1 MRVIRFAAVF
11 LFIASQ
17 SYIHSV
23 VSVGLFEPRRD
34 NALLSK
40 RFLPQAEQKKPDK
53 RTPLFDPQAEN
64 PEPGKALN
72 TKRLASQAEAEKPEK
87 EALLD
92 NLFDP
97 QAEKPKEKKK
107 KKMGPRSHRLTARS
121 EHAYADK
128 MPPPENMFDSQVH
141 QDQDACMWRC
151 QEWCRQRCQ
160 SSGNEECLDG
170 CLNVRGHRWRRCI
183 NRCKRGDMDRPGGD
197 NEEEEEEEEEEEY
210 MSMDMGY

>member
-23 VSVGLFEPRRD
+23 VSVGLFEPGRD

-53 RTPLFDPQAEN
+53 RTPLFDP
-64 PEPGKALN
+64 
-72 TKRLASQAEAEKPEK
+72 QAEAEKPEK

-151 QEWCRQRCQ
+151 KEWCRQRCQ

-197 NEEEEEEEEEEEY
+197 NEEEEEEEEEKEY

>member
-1 MRVIRFAAVF
+1 M
-11 LFIASQ
+11 
-17 SYIHSV
+17 
-23 VSVGLFEPRRD
+23 
-34 NALLSK
+34 
-40 RFLPQAEQKKPDK
+40 
-53 RTPLFDPQAEN
+53 
-64 PEPGKALN
+64 
-72 TKRLASQAEAEKPEK
+72 
-87 EALLD
+87 D

-197 NEEEEEEEEEEEY
+197 NEEEEEEEEKEEEEEEEEY

>member
-53 RTPLFDPQAEN
+53 RTPLFDPQ
-64 PEPGKALN
+64 
-72 TKRLASQAEAEKPEK
+72 AEKPEK

>member
-23 VSVGLFEPRRD
+23 VSVGLFEPGRD

-53 RTPLFDPQAEN
+53 RTPLFDP
-64 PEPGKALN
+64 
-72 TKRLASQAEAEKPEK
+72 QAEAEKPEK

-197 NEEEEEEEEEEEY
+197 NEEEEEEEEEKEY

>member
-53 RTPLFDPQAEN
+53 RTPLFDP
-64 PEPGKALN
+64 
-72 TKRLASQAEAEKPEK
+72 QAEAEKPEK

>member
-23 VSVGLFEPRRD
+23 VSVGLFEPGRD

-53 RTPLFDPQAEN
+53 RTPLFDP
-64 PEPGKALN
+64 
-72 TKRLASQAEAEKPEK
+72 QAEAEKPEK

-128 MPPPENMFDSQVH
+128 MPPPENMFDSRVH

>member
-23 VSVGLFEPRRD
+23 VSVGLFEPGRD

-53 RTPLFDPQAEN
+53 RTPLFDP
-64 PEPGKALN
+64 
-72 TKRLASQAEAEKPEK
+72 QAEAEKPEK

-170 CLNVRGHRWRRCI
+170 CLNVRGHRWKRCI